1 MDAFVYACYEANKTL
16 ADINDQWRPYIP
28 TWYPISTKT
37 PSGNP
42 SPTTSASTTATII
55 TGAPTTTL
63 SEGAI
68 AGIAVGAI
76 GAVIIMA
83 ICGFFFWRAKK
94 KLKRKSREV
103 AQMADALQH
112 DGVQRRIDELR
123 YGSESHD
130 SLSAVGV
137 AKSTPGHQGVYGQY
151 NPASHGE
158 GEYISTVPPPPPPPH
173 MRGPRDRVNSLGTT
187 AITGAPNDIYVHP
200 AEYEQGVGGYRAE
213 RRTDTH
219 ASQDSLG
226 TTAVTTSP
234 VQRYSHDADGNGNRS
249 RPATYDEYGHKI
261 TYR

>member
-1 MDAFVYACYEANKTL
+1 MDAFAYACYEVNKTL
-16 ADINDQWRPYIP
+16 VDINDQWRPYIP

-37 PSGNP
+37 PNSNP
-42 SPTTSASTTATII
+42 SPTTSTSTTATII
-55 TGAPTTTL
+55 AGAPTTTL

-68 AGIAVGAI
+68 AGIAVGAL

-103 AQMADALQH
+103 AQMADALQQ

-123 YGSESHD
+123 YGSESHN
-130 SLSAVGV
+130 SSSAVGV
-137 AKSTPGHQGVYGQY
+137 AKSTPVHQDVYGHY
-151 NPASHGE
+151 NSASDGE
-158 GEYISTVPPPPPPPH
+158 GEYISTVPPPPPP
-173 MRGPRDRVNSLGTT
+173 MRGPRSRHNSLGTT
-187 AITGAPNDIYVHP
+187 AVGTSLPTDAYTHP
-200 AEYEQGVGGYRAE
+200 AEYEQGSGGYRAE
-213 RRTDTH
+213 RRTDTLR

-234 VQRYSHDADGNGNRS
+234 VQRYSHDTDGNGNRS
-249 RPATYDEYGHKI
+249 RLPMYDEYGHKI